1 MSPSSKE
8 FTAQLLEAR
17 LRGKDAMQA
26 LAEQHLPLVAA
37 MVRRF
42 SNDYHEKEELYQQG
56 CIGLMKALARF
67 DPSYGTAFSTYAAA
81 MILGE
86 MRSLCRIEAPI
97 HIPRGYRELRSRIRQ
112 AQGMLMARLGRE
124 ATVQELAAA
133 LRTDPAELMLAM
145 EQISILSVDTSSG
158 HALVELL
165 PDQTD
170 WETRLLMRDLL
181 NRLPRNDQRLLMLR
195 LRFGKTQAETAR
207 ALGMTQVQVSRRE
220 QALKH
225 QLRQAWMAE

>member
-1 MSPSSKE
+1 MSPSSNE

-17 LRGKDAMQA
+17 LRGKGAIQA

-42 SNDYHEKEELYQQG
+42 PNDYHEKEELYQQG
-56 CIGLMKALARF
+56 CIGLMKALTRF
-67 DPSYGTAFSTYAAA
+67 DPSYGTAFSTYAAS

-97 HIPRGYRELRSRIRQ
+97 HVPRGDRELRSRIRQ
-112 AQGMLMARLGRE
+112 AQRMLMARLGRE

-133 LRTDPAELMLAM
+133 LRTDPAELMLSM

-158 HALVELL
+158 HALVDLL

-170 WETRLLMRDLL
+170 WEIRLFLRDLL
-181 NRLPRNDQRLLMLR
+181 NRLPKNDQRLLMLR

-207 ALGMTQVQVSRRE
+207 VLGMTQVQVSRRE
-220 QALKH
+220 QALKQ
-225 QLRQAWMAE
+225 QLRQAWIAE